1 MTYININRTTN
12 QPPPTMR
19 KSNAYMEHAKKQQK
33 EAEEQT
39 KIKEIS
45 DVGLARGLRRQ
56 GKVFDANLLL
66 AKYGSLD
73 TDESE
78 FGNIR
83 EIESHRRMVNDVER
97 AIQKRIPSLNP
108 EQIRGHL
115 QSADR
120 FELQNLASNMDNLA
134 NAYQLWD
141 KQNPPGDFFRSM
153 QYRVLKDINRPINQ
167 GLIRDRPGGPRA
179 PEAKMLEEKSAGS
192 RDVIPYAQPSKRAR
206 GSEGPRIEEFDFDPE
221 INSMRGFDEAPSQGF
236 IPYFLNTDFLPRGSK
251 PRGLPS
257 VARKPRKPRGS
268 TSSVARSSDASF
280 LPSTRYEF
288 DTDFKD
294 FKDLY
299 RNVERT
305 RQDTKP
311 PKREVARPFTEA
323 NLRRTIG
330 KRDRDELKKPEEPN
344 MLQFT
349 TLQPNDE
356 LPPLPLSPIG
366 GNGLRGRR
374 RYNFKL

>member
-1 MTYININRTTN
+1 
-12 QPPPTMR
+12 MR
-19 KSNAYMEHAKKQQK
+19 KSNPYMEHAKKQQK

-83 EIESHRRMVNDVER
+83 EIEAHRRMVNDVER

-167 GLIRDRPGGPRA
+167 GLIRDRPEGPRA

-257 VARKPRKPRGS
+257 VARKPRKPRG
-268 TSSVARSSDASF
+268 APSDASF

-344 MLQFT
+344 DVSLRSPNMLQFT
-349 TLQPNDE
+349 TLQPNDGFLDDE

-366 GNGLRGRR
+366 ERSDMPFGGNGLRGRR
-374 RYNFKL
+374 SYNFKL